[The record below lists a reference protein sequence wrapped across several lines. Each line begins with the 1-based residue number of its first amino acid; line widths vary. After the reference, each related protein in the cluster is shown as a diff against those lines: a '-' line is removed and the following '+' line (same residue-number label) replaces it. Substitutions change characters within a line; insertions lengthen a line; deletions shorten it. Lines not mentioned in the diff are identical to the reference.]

1 MFTQKR
7 RMSRLEKWF
16 DTSLEELIECHQ
28 ILGFLTIFVGMP
40 LFVLIAVCAGTTI
53 IMLPLA
59 WIFGWI

>member
-16 DTSLEELIECHQ
+16 DTSVEELIEYHQ

-40 LFVLIAVCAGTTI
+40 LLVLIAVCAGTTI

-59 WIFGWI
+59 WMLGWI